1 MTWLL
6 SGGVWSDAGE
16 WSDAGVWED
25 SGTPTPTP
33 TPGALTLDLVK
44 QHLRVLHDDEDELI
58 AQYMAASADYV
69 EQATSKLLTRREVT
83 QDFDRFTSKLPL
95 YWGPNPD
102 NVVVTYL
109 DADDVE
115 ATVSGPRLVRGSL
128 YAPASGWPS
137 TACHSPVFVTYE
149 AGYAEGEVPSALM
162 SAQLLLIGHLY
173 VNREAVSAGQ
183 SVPVPYAVDALIQP
197 YRSLSV

>member
-1 MTWLL
+1 MLAHL
-6 SGGVWSDAGE
+6 IG
-16 WSDAGVWED
+16 AGVLD
-25 SGTPTPTP
+25 GGGTPTPTP
-33 TPGALTLDLVK
+33 PPGALTLELVK
-44 QHLRVLHDDEDELI
+44 QHLRVLHDEEDTLI

-83 QDFDRFTSKLPL
+83 QDFDRFTTKLPL

-102 NVVVTYL
+102 SVVVTYL

-115 ATVSGPRLVRGSL
+115 ATVSDPRLVRGSL
-128 YAPASGWPS
+128 YAPTAGWPS

-149 AGYAEGEVPSALM
+149 AGYAEDEVPSSLM
-162 SAQLLLIGHLY
+162 SAQLLLIGHWWAQ
-173 VNREAVSAGQ
+173 REAVTVGTPPAE
-183 SVPVPYAVDALIQP
+183 VPLGVQALIQP